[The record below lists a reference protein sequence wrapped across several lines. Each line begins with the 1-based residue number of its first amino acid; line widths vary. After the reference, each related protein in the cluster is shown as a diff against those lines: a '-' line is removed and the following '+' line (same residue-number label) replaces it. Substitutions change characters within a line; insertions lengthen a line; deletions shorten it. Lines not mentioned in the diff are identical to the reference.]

1 MDTVKI
7 PLAAKHQGMRV
18 DAGGALTSA
27 RRGSAVLRR
36 MMMGHLE
43 QLATQFYSGDLAAV
57 DEFLQLYCL
66 GEEERKQAVER
77 NGKMEAHTCDTQAK

>member
-7 PLAAKHQGMRV
+7 PLAAKHQGIRV
-18 DAGGALTSA
+18 NARGRLTRAGRFHKFGCEEMATHLEEVA
-27 RRGSAVLRR
+27 RRY
-36 MMMGHLE
+36 
-43 QLATQFYSGDLAAV
+43 YSGDLAAV

-77 NGKMEAHTCDTQAK
+77 NGKMDTKEQGE